1 VTTDPAA
8 PRLRIPPQPDEP
20 RTPDRLRAH
29 YEVERELADRLRA
42 ADRETRARLY
52 AEVYD
57 ELYRRVPDHPQLRS
71 KVDARARRAML
82 EDQIGVLR
90 GFLGPDATF
99 MEIGAGDCALC
110 VALAPSVRRVIAVEV
125 SDEVS
130 KGVPPL
136 PNFSLVLSDGQSV
149 PVPPESVSVAY
160 SNQVME
166 HLHPDDA
173 RAQLAGIRAALAPGG
188 VYVCITPNRI
198 AGPHD
203 ISKYFDRIATGFHL
217 KEYTVGELAA
227 LMREAG
233 FSRVAAIVGAR
244 GRFVR
249 VPAAWMSALE
259 GLLMLL
265 PEGLRR
271 RAMRLPVLRNQL
283 SIRLAAHR

>member
-1 VTTDPAA
+1 
-8 PRLRIPPQPDEP
+8 
-20 RTPDRLRAH
+20 
-29 YEVERELADRLRA
+29 
-42 ADRETRARLY
+42 
-52 AEVYD
+52 
-57 ELYRRVPDHPQLRS
+57 
-71 KVDARARRAML
+71 
-82 EDQIGVLR
+82 
-90 GFLGPDATF
+90 
-99 MEIGAGDCALC
+99 
-110 VALAPSVRRVIAVEV
+110 
-125 SDEVS
+125 
-130 KGVPPL
+130 
-136 PNFSLVLSDGQSV
+136 
-149 PVPPESVSVAY
+149 
-160 SNQVME
+160 
-166 HLHPDDA
+166 
-173 RAQLAGIRAALAPGG
+173 
-188 VYVCITPNRI
+188 VCITPNRI

>member
-1 VTTDPAA
+1 MTTDPAA

-244 GRFVR
+244 GRFAR
-249 VPAAWMSALE
+249 VPASWMSALE

>member
-1 VTTDPAA
+1 MTTDPAA

>member
-244 GRFVR
+244 GRFAR
-249 VPAAWMSALE
+249 VPASWMSALE